1 MKLQK
6 LNRQKL
12 ESASETGRD
21 FFDDA
26 EHALLPPRRRDSR
39 DRETIRRDESQ
50 TGTPRGEQENA
61 QEEGKLEEKG
71 RIKTVLS
78 RTGRASTRKFF
89 PLGGTEVVSR
99 ARVLVVDAGR
109 RPGGVAR

>member
-12 ESASETGRD
+12 ESASETGR

-26 EHALLPPRRRDSR
+26 GHALLPPRHRDSR

-61 QEEGKLEEKG
+61 QEEGKLEKKG

-78 RTGRASTRKFF
+78 RAG
-89 PLGGTEVVSR
+89 
-99 ARVLVVDAGR
+99 ARVDEEILSI
-109 RPGGVAR
+109 GGNGSR